1 MPKDI
6 PKQIPTP
13 IPAML
18 FNERIK
24 TTLQSIAAMTP
35 IVIPMIILL
44 FFISVTPLN
53 YYFRTEKLEL
63 LIRNML

>member
-13 IPAML
+13 SPAIL

-24 TTLQSIAAMTP
+24 TTLHSIAAT
-35 IVIPMIILL
+35 IPMMIPVIILL
-44 FFISVTPLN
+44 LFISVTL
-53 YYFRTEKLEL
+53 
-63 LIRNML
+63 

>member
-18 FNERIK
+18 FNERTK
-24 TTLQSIAAMTP
+24 TTLQSIAA
-35 IVIPMIILL
+35 IIPMVVATIILL
-44 FFISVTPLN
+44 LFTRLIPQ
-53 YYFRTEKLEL
+53 YQL
-63 LIRNML
+63 LAR